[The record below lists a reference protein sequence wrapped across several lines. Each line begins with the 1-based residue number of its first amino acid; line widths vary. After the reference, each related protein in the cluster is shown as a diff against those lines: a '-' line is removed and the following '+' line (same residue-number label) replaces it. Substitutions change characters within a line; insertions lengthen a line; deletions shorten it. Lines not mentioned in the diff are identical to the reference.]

1 MSEAIIVAII
11 TGGLALIGVIITNI
25 TGSQRMQH
33 QLETTTA
40 VLGAKVDNVK
50 EQVDNLRAK
59 VEKHNNFAER
69 MPVLEEHLKDSNRRI
84 QDIEDQMKAKYG
96 VNCKY

>member
-11 TGGLALIGVIITNI
+11 TGGLALVGVIITNI

-40 VLGAKVDNVK
+40 VLSEKVDTVK
-50 EQVDNLRAK
+50 EQVDDLRAK

-69 MPVLEEHLKDSNRRI
+69 MPVLEEQIKVSNHRI
-84 QDIEDQMKAKYG
+84 QDIEDQLKTKYTTG
-96 VNCKY
+96 YKY

>member
-11 TGGLALIGVIITNI
+11 TGGLALVGVIITNI

-40 VLGAKVDNVK
+40 VLGAKVDNIK
-50 EQVDNLRAK
+50 EQVDDLRSEVA
-59 VEKHNNFAER
+59 KHNNFAGR
-69 MPVLEEHLKDSNRRI
+69 VPVVEEQLREYNRRI
-84 QDIEDQMKAKYG
+84 NAVEDQLKTKCG
-96 VNCKY
+96 VN

>member
-11 TGGLALIGVIITNI
+11 TGGLALVGVIITNI

-40 VLGAKVDNVK
+40 VLSEKVDNIK
-50 EQVDNLRAK
+50 EQVDGLRTEVA
-59 VEKHNNFAER
+59 KHNNFAGR
-69 MPVLEEHLKDSNRRI
+69 VPVLEENLKDSNRRI
-84 QDIEDQMKAKYG
+84 KDIEDQMKAKYG
-96 VNCKY
+96 VNYKY

>member
-11 TGGLALIGVIITNI
+11 TGGLALVGVIITNI

-40 VLGAKVDNVK
+40 VLGEKVDNIK
-50 EQVDNLRAK
+50 EQVDDLRTEVA
-59 VEKHNNFAER
+59 KHNNFAGR
-69 MPVLEEHLKDSNRRI
+69 VPVLEENLKESSRRI
-84 QDIEDQMKAKYG
+84 KDIEDQLKTKYG
-96 VNCKY
+96 TSYKY

>member
-11 TGGLALIGVIITNI
+11 TGGLALVGVIITNI

-40 VLGAKVDNVK
+40 VLGAKVDNIK
-50 EQVDNLRAK
+50 EQVDDLRTEVA
-59 VEKHNNFAER
+59 KHNNFAGR
-69 MPVLEEHLKDSNRRI
+69 VPVLEENLKDSNRRI
-84 QDIEDQMKAKYG
+84 KDIEDQMKAKYG
-96 VNCKY
+96 VNYKY

>member
-11 TGGLALIGVIITNI
+11 TGGLALVGVIITNI

-40 VLGAKVDNVK
+40 VLGAKVDNIK
-50 EQVDNLRAK
+50 DQVDDLRSEVA
-59 VEKHNNFAER
+59 KHNNFAGR
-69 MPVLEEHLKDSNRRI
+69 VPVIEEQCKESNRRI
-84 QDIEDQMKAKYG
+84 TAIEDQLKAKCS
-96 VNCKY
+96 VN